1 MNSSRYS
8 ELGAVLAV
16 AVLLA
21 VAAVPAAAVTIEGDA
36 PTTAQVGEQQQT
48 TFTITDPFS
57 EYEEWT
63 LRAETDLTE
72 VTWQVTTFDN
82 AGNQVNEETL
92 TGQTMEYQLAAS
104 SGVVRAEVRLVGT
117 TPQATAFDWS
127 YEPPQQ
133 ITYAEFIETQQG
145 GSSEVLETM
154 NTRPYTDA
162 SQEARDAIAAAQQ
175 AVDDAQGSGA
185 GVSGAQSDVDDAVE
199 FFNSGQFDSAV
210 ENAEEAEQTA
220 NNAASS
226 AQQTDT
232 LLMIGAG
239 VVVLALLGG
248 GIYWYLQQRDSGYD
262 KLG

>member
-16 AVLLA
+16 VALLA
-21 VAAVPAAAVTIEGDA
+21 VAVVPAAAVAVEGDA
-36 PTTAQVGEQQQT
+36 PTTAQVGEEQQT

-82 AGNQVNEETL
+82 AGNQVSQETL
-92 TGQTMEYQLAAS
+92 TGQTMEYQLQAS
-104 SGVVRAEVRLVGT
+104 TGVVRAEVRLVGT
-117 TPQATAFDWS
+117 TPDESAFEWNYDS
-127 YEPPQQ
+127 
-133 ITYAEFIETQQG
+133 TSVTFARFVETQEG
-145 GSSEVLETM
+145 GASDTLETFE
-154 NTRPYTDA
+154 TRPYTSASEDA
-162 SQEARDAIAAAQQ
+162 RAAIKDAQS
-175 AVDDAQGSGA
+175 AVDSARGSGA
-185 GVSGAQSDVDDAVE
+185 SVSGAQSDVDDAIE
-199 FFNSGQFDSAV
+199 FYNSGQFESAT
-210 ENAEEAEQTA
+210 ENANEAEETA

-232 LLMIGAG
+232 LIMVGAG
-239 VVVLALLGG
+239 VVVLLLLGG
-248 GIYWYLQQRDSGYD
+248 GVYWYLQQRDDGYD